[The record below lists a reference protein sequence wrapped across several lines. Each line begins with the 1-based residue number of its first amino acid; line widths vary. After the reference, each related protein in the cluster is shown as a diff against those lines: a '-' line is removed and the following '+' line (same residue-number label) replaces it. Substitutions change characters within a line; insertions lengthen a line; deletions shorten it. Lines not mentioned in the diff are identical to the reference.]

1 MFQFVQ
7 PLEQRTLFAAT
18 GISATLNTDLSTI
31 RADAK
36 TVRADLHTVSKTV
49 GADVKTIQADLK
61 GSGSSNNK
69 LLATLRADDARSLAK
84 VTVAQERYLDSAQA
98 LSAIVTAEG
107 KLLAA
112 HSNSNLRSHLT
123 SEISKLNSTVATN
136 LANLQIAVTNAQ
148 SAFNTDVQAIASANT
163 SNPTLAT
170 DVAGAKTDFSSTT
183 GTYLAAANTFKTDT
197 GTLATD
203 AGTI

>member
-18 GISATLNTDLSTI
+18 GISATLSADLSTI
-31 RADAK
+31 HADAK

-49 GADVKTIQADLK
+49 GSDVKTIQADLK

-69 LLATLRADDARSLAK
+69 LLVTLRADDARSLAK
-84 VTVAQERYLDSAQA
+84 VTAAQERYLDTGQA

-112 HSNSNLRSHLT
+112 HSNSNLRSHLA
-123 SEISKLNSTVATN
+123 SQISKLNSTVADN
-136 LANLQIAVTNAQ
+136 LATLQAAVNTAQ
-148 SAFNTDVQAIASANT
+148 TTFNTDVQAIAAAGT

-170 DVAGAKTDFSSTT
+170 DATTAKNDFGTTT
-183 GTYLAAANTFKTDT
+183 GTYLVAANTFKTDT